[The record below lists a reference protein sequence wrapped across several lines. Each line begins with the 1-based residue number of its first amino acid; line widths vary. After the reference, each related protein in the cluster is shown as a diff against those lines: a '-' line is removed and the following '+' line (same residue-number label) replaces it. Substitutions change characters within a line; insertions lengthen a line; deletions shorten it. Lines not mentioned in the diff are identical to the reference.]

1 MLAANRARLERGIWP
16 HSGPS
21 ETWNHSTLEL
31 IKQVPEQG
39 LDYRTRPGHMPM
51 ATTVP
56 PQEDS

>member
-1 MLAANRARLERGIWP
+1 MLAASSAHLERRIWP

-31 IKQVPEQG
+31 LKQVPEQG
-39 LDYRTRPGHMPM
+39 LDCRARPGHRPM

-56 PQEDS
+56 PQDDL